1 MAKKSLY
8 DLSSFLNRWFRR
20 LEFPFDKSTW
30 LHIFYVVGCCLSGFH
45 RVQVQWG
52 VRSGT
57 LTGGKEECG
66 DLSWA
71 ILVHAPVRHVTGI
84 SLRTPTGEVATLT
97 PQPGRRYE
105 ITTIPL

>member
-20 LEFPFDKSTW
+20 TEFPFDKSTE
-30 LHIFYVVGCCLSGFH
+30 LHIFYAVWCCLPGFH

-57 LTGGKEECG
+57 LANGKEKRD
-66 DLSWA
+66 DL
-71 ILVHAPVRHVTGI
+71 
-84 SLRTPTGEVATLT
+84 
-97 PQPGRRYE
+97 
-105 ITTIPL
+105 